1 MFAPVMPEVTLVY
14 IARQVEQNLSEY
26 PADDQGASF
35 LALASQKKMAGVP
48 FSLSIA
54 CH

>member
-1 MFAPVMPEVTLVY
+1 MPEVTLVY
-14 IARQVEQNLSEY
+14 IARQVKRNLTEY
-26 PADDQGASF
+26 PADDQGAFS
-35 LALASQKKMAGVP
+35 LAPASRKKMAGVP